1 MAPLDGMAGALSRGS
16 RTPGAVRGDACTRR
30 RLNTTESQHQR
41 AARAAT
47 ALLHRLCTWP
57 SLGVIS

>member
-1 MAPLDGMAGALSRGS
+1 MAPLNNITGAPSGGN
-16 RTPGAVRGDACTRR
+16 RTPSVVEGDTYTRR

-47 ALLHRLCTWP
+47 ALLHYLCTWP
-57 SLGVIS
+57 S

>member
-1 MAPLDGMAGALSRGS
+1 MAPLDNIIEALSGGS
-16 RTPGAVRGDACTRR
+16 RTSDAVEGNAYTHR
-30 RLNTTESQHQR
+30 RLNTTESQYQR

-57 SLGVIS
+57 S

>member
-1 MAPLDGMAGALSRGS
+1 MAPLDGITGALSGGS
-16 RTPGAVRGDACTRR
+16 RTPGVVEGDACTCR

-47 ALLHRLCTWP
+47 ALLHYLCT
-57 SLGVIS
+57 

>member
-16 RTPGAVRGDACTRR
+16 KTLGIIEGDACTCR

-57 SLGVIS
+57 L